1 MQKGRE
7 ESMKKTV
14 KDDCIFCKIANGEI
28 SSNTIY
34 EDEHFRVIMD
44 INPASKGH
52 CIILPKTHAANLYEL
67 PDDWCKEVMPV
78 AKKCAA
84 VLKDV
89 LDYTEDDQFD
99 VVLMNPP
106 YGGSEKTEVK
116 DVLDCEGVNVL
127 QNNGALAG
135 QTVFHLHVHLI
146 PRYQDDTVEIQ
157 WKPTQRTDTEEL
169 AKKIREAFAD

>member
-7 ESMKKTV
+7 ESMEKTV

-89 LDYTEDDQFD
+89 LD
-99 VVLMNPP
+99 
-106 YGGSEKTEVK
+106 
-116 DVLDCEGVNVL
+116 CEGVNVL

-169 AKKIREAFAD
+169 AKRSVKHLQTKKIKKHQNEWRNK

>member
-1 MQKGRE
+1 MEIKK
-7 ESMKKTV
+7 MKYT
-14 KDDCIFCKIANGEI
+14 KDQQEVVEMTDKDCIFCKIANGEI

-89 LDYTEDDQFD
+89 LD
-99 VVLMNPP
+99 
-106 YGGSEKTEVK
+106 
-116 DVLDCEGVNVL
+116 CEGVNVL

>member
-1 MQKGRE
+1 
-7 ESMKKTV
+7 MKLV
-14 KDDCIFCKIANGEI
+14 NSQAIANGEI

-89 LDYTEDDQFD
+89 LD
-99 VVLMNPP
+99 
-106 YGGSEKTEVK
+106 
-116 DVLDCEGVNVL
+116 CEGVNVL

>member
-1 MQKGRE
+1 MLFR
-7 ESMKKTV
+7 S
-14 KDDCIFCKIANGEI
+14 NGEI

-89 LDYTEDDQFD
+89 LD
-99 VVLMNPP
+99 
-106 YGGSEKTEVK
+106 
-116 DVLDCEGVNVL
+116 CEGVNVL

>member
-7 ESMKKTV
+7 ESMEKTV

-89 LDYTEDDQFD
+89 LD
-99 VVLMNPP
+99 
-106 YGGSEKTEVK
+106 
-116 DVLDCEGVNVL
+116 CEGVNEL
-127 QNNGALAG
+127 QYNGALAG

>member
-1 MQKGRE
+1 
-7 ESMKKTV
+7 
-14 KDDCIFCKIANGEI
+14 
-28 SSNTIY
+28 
-34 EDEHFRVIMD
+34 
-44 INPASKGH
+44 
-52 CIILPKTHAANLYEL
+52 
-67 PDDWCKEVMPV
+67 MPV
-78 AKKCAA
+78 AKKCAS
-84 VLKDV
+84 VL
-89 LDYTEDDQFD
+89 
-99 VVLMNPP
+99 
-106 YGGSEKTEVK
+106 K

>member
-1 MQKGRE
+1 
-7 ESMKKTV
+7 
-14 KDDCIFCKIANGEI
+14 
-28 SSNTIY
+28 
-34 EDEHFRVIMD
+34 MD

-84 VLKDV
+84 VL
-89 LDYTEDDQFD
+89 
-99 VVLMNPP
+99 
-106 YGGSEKTEVK
+106 K